1 MRVQVLHPSAM
12 FPAQQCSAPLAIRV
26 RNSYNLAAPGSTICD
41 ARDIHSSLLTSIVIK
56 PEVHLLDVVS
66 TRMLGNFGF
75 LARVFDI
82 FKQEEISVDVVA
94 TSEISVSVTLDS
106 ARMWS
111 RDLIAEELS
120 HLASRFEGIAKV
132 KVASGVSILS
142 LICNA
147 ARSSEILKRVRAP
160 LLWPW
165 CSTLEPRHC
174 ARPSCG
180 HGAALLNLST
190 ARLAARRPENLHAP

>member
-1 MRVQVLHPSAM
+1 MRSSQSIKSARAAGGLFVTTSTRVQVLHPSAM
-12 FPAQQCSAPLAIRV
+12 FPAQICADPLRIRV

-41 ARDIHSSLLTSIVIK
+41 DRDIATSLLTSIVLK
-56 PEVHLLDVVS
+56 PDVHLLDVVS

-106 ARMWS
+106 AKLWS
-111 RDLIAEELS
+111 RDLIAEELQ
-120 HLASRFEGIAKV
+120 HLAGRFEGIARV

-147 ARSSEILKRVRAP
+147 ARSSEILKRVRS
-160 LLWPW
+160 
-165 CSTLEPRHC
+165 CSLDG
-174 ARPSCG
+174 SVVD
-180 HGAALLNLST
+180 AA
-190 ARLAARRPENLHAP
+190 HI